1 MNARGLEALF
11 CLCRLGSPGLFGVI
25 HLGAQSSKAKAA
37 ECNGKIAQ
45 EVGERHVADSP
56 ERHSRREYLRAVALG
71 KAAANE
77 PSEIF
82 HSFLLSGSMCRRC
95 AGTGLLRS
103 ARAHIPAL
111 LHELH
116 TIASETRPVSRPT
129 ASVATRSHG
138 VKASGSREM
147 TVAIEMPEP
156 IPAAAAACAALSFS
170 MV

>member
-25 HLGAQSSKAKAA
+25 HLGAQGSEAKAA
-37 ECNGKIAQ
+37 ECDGKIAQ

-56 ERHSRREYLRAVALG
+56 ERHSREGGRHAEYLRAVALG

-116 TIASETRPVSRPT
+116 HGRKRDEPVSRPT

-138 VKASGSREM
+138 VKA
-147 TVAIEMPEP
+147 T
-156 IPAAAAACAALSFS
+156 AAA
-170 MV
+170 

>member
-11 CLCRLGSPGLFGVI
+11 CLCRLGSPALFGVI
-25 HLGAQSSKAKAA
+25 RLGAQGSKAKAA

-56 ERHSRREYLRAVALG
+56 ERHSQEAGCHAEYLRAVALG

-103 ARAHIPAL
+103 ARAHIP
-111 LHELH
+111 
-116 TIASETRPVSRPT
+116 
-129 ASVATRSHG
+129 
-138 VKASGSREM
+138 
-147 TVAIEMPEP
+147 
-156 IPAAAAACAALSFS
+156 
-170 MV
+170 